1 MSAPPCHALAEIRES
16 RVPAATAATLV
27 GLIEKVDHGVE
38 HSGAVARDAK
48 KVTEVAH
55 RLQGI
60 EGHAG

>member
-1 MSAPPCHALAEIRES
+1 MSAPPRHALAEIREA
-16 RVPAATAATLV
+16 RVSAVATTALV
-27 GLIEKVDHGVE
+27 GLVEKVDHGVE

-48 KVTEVAH
+48 QVAEVAH